1 MNFHS
6 MMLPVPTTNAI
17 FQLNGYHVWCPT
29 VAKGPDGR
37 YHMLFSCWP
46 SASGHDAWVS
56 QSIVGY
62 AVSDNPL
69 GPFEFQNIVL
79 QGSGGKGW
87 DADVIHNP
95 TMIAYGNKYY
105 LYYMGNY
112 GNGEYWDHRN
122 HQRIGVAE
130 ADHPGGPWRRSTQPV
145 IDVSPGSWD
154 HLVVNNPTVA
164 VTAEGKIV
172 MVYKGVGQGEL
183 PKGGAVVCGVAVA
196 DHPLGPFRKV
206 AGPIMV
212 NPENDWS
219 VEDPFIWF
227 QDDRFYALV
236 KDFQGYFTGTG
247 ESSVALFESG
257 DGIDWGPSEHS
268 LAFKREIAWSDGTV
282 QPVAAM
288 ERPQLLFEDGCPI
301 VLYCAVA
308 VDPDR
313 EICFNVSIPLKSS
326 EE

>member
-6 MMLPVPTTNAI
+6 MMLSVPSQAV
-17 FQLNGYHVWCPT
+17 FQMDGYQVWCPT
-29 VAKGPDGR
+29 VAKGKDGR

-46 SASGHDAWVS
+46 ASSGHDAWVT
-56 QSIVGY
+56 QSKVGH
-62 AVSDNPL
+62 AISDNPL
-69 GPFEFQNIVL
+69 GPYQFQGIVL
-79 QGSGGKGW
+79 QGSGGTSW

-95 TMIAYGNKYY
+95 TMIAYGDKYY
-105 LYYMGNY
+105 LYYMANY

-130 ADHPGGPWRRSTQPV
+130 ADHPGGPWRRSEKPIIEVTL
-145 IDVSPGSWD
+145 GSWD
-154 HLVVNNPTVA
+154 HLLVSNPTVT
-164 VTAEGKIV
+164 VTPQGKVV

-183 PKGGAVVCGVAVA
+183 PKGGAVVCGVAEA

-212 NPENDWS
+212 NPDNDWS

-247 ESSVALFESG
+247 ESSVALFESE
-257 DGIDWGPSEHS
+257 DGTNWHPSEHA
-268 LAFKREIAWSDGTV
+268 LGFKREIAWSDGSV
-282 QPVAAM
+282 QPVEAM
-288 ERPQLLFEDGCPI
+288 ERPQLLFENGRPI
-301 VLYCAVA
+301 VLYCAIA
-308 VDPDR
+308 ADLDR
-313 EICFNVSIPLKSS
+313 ENCFNVAIPLKG
-326 EE
+326 